1 MLERKIVAPES
12 RARAGAATTNALATE
27 IKRAAL
33 MLSQV
38 APEGTFSGYA
48 SVFGVA
54 DTGRDVVARGAF
66 RDSLVKRGPRGI
78 KMLWQHDANEPI
90 GHWEALA
97 EDAHGLKVKGRLN
110 LAVARAR
117 EVLALMREG
126 AVDGLSIGFRTE
138 KSATDRKSG
147 LRTLL
152 KIDLW
157 EISIVTFPML
167 PQARVS
173 AVKRGAVK
181 PDGLVPG
188 GALPGFI
195 RHAARTLSSTRG

>member
-1 MLERKIVAPES
+1 MLERKIVAPAS
-12 RARAGAATTNALATE
+12 LARAGATATTALATE

-38 APEGTFSGYA
+38 APEGTFTGYA

-66 RDSLVKRGPRGI
+66 RDSLVKRGPSGI
-78 KMLWQHDANEPI
+78 KLLWQHDASEPI
-90 GHWEALA
+90 GHWEQLT

-138 KSATDRKSG
+138 RATTDKKTGIRS
-147 LRTLL
+147 LA

-157 EISIVTFPML
+157 EISVVTFPML

-173 AVKRGAVK
+173 VVKRAGAI
-181 PDGLVPG
+181 PDGLTLSAILPRWPQG
-188 GALPGFI
+188 GAAL
-195 RHAARTLSSTRG
+195 LSNTRG